1 VIPAI
6 TLCALALA
14 AADAGAE
21 AGGGGT
27 RATGYLDLRGGWTLG
42 WPSSGEAP
50 PLAALYG
57 PPVLSLLSEGNVQLR
72 LRLAEGADLVAD
84 VSLFVNM
91 ERGAT
96 GPLAGPLALG
106 NLVVPSEL
114 YASLGLAPN
123 LGALVGRKRVVWGSG
138 FAWNPSDL
146 LDPPKDPTDPTFQ
159 RAGAW
164 MVRAEAPFERFTVT
178 ALWAPKVTEI
188 QAGLPRRFLYEP
200 GGSEAEQIVAARVY
214 VLAADADV
222 NLMWFWSNR
231 YADDLPHSHR
241 LAGSFSRYFGEWEL
255 HAEVIAQRGRDTLVA
270 DPACLPAPGGPLDPL
285 LACAAAGRSPVARPF
300 EGTDAIYARA
310 IAGTRTTFADE
321 SLLSLEYDYD
331 GTGLAPEQWRDQQR
345 LLAVLPALE
354 ALRPTLP
361 PDVAARLPD
370 PVSLLGGA
378 GPGQPARFA
387 FRQQRRHY
395 LLAVFQKPRIADD
408 FTASATAIWGLED
421 LSGLLAPGLAWS
433 AREWL
438 LLSLFAYVPFGG
450 RGTEFG
456 SLPFRFRA
464 ILEARAYY

>member
-1 VIPAI
+1 MIAAI
-6 TLCALALA
+6 ALCLVA
-14 AADAGAE
+14 AADAGGDA
-21 AGGGGT
+21 T
-27 RATGYLDLRGGWTLG
+27 RATGYLDLRGGWTLDWG
-42 WPSSGEAP
+42 SSDAAP
-50 PLAALYG
+50 PVAALYG
-57 PPVLSLLSEGNVQLR
+57 PPTLSLLTEGNVQLR
-72 LRLAEGADLVAD
+72 LRLAAWADLVAD

-91 ERGAT
+91 ESGAT
-96 GPLAGPLALG
+96 GPLAGALAFG
-106 NLVVPSEL
+106 NLAVPSEL
-114 YASLGLAPN
+114 YASLAVAPN

-146 LDPPKDPTDPTFQ
+146 LNPPKDPTDPTFQ

-164 MVRAEAPFERFTVT
+164 MVRLEAPFERFTAT
-178 ALWAPKVTEI
+178 ALWAPKVTAI

-200 GGSEAEQIVAARVY
+200 GGSEAEQIFAARVY
-214 VLAADADV
+214 VLVADADV

-231 YADDLPHSHR
+231 YADDLPHSQR

-255 HAEVIAQRGRDTLVA
+255 HAEAIAQRGRDTLVVDA
-270 DPACLPAPGGPLDPL
+270 GCLPVPGGPIDPL
-285 LACAAAGRSPVARPF
+285 LACAAAGRSPVTRPF
-300 EGTDAIYARA
+300 EGADAIYAQVV
-310 IAGTRTTFADE
+310 AGTRTTFWDE
-321 SLLSLEYDYD
+321 SLLSVEYDYN
-331 GTGLAPEQWRDQQR
+331 GTGLTPAQWSDEQRF
-345 LLAVLPALE
+345 LAVLPELE
-354 ALRPTLP
+354 SLGPTLP

-370 PVSLLGGA
+370 PVALLGGA
-378 GPGQPARFA
+378 GPGQPPRFV

-421 LSGLLAPGLAWS
+421 LSGLVAPGLSWS

-450 RGTEFG
+450 RDTEYG

>member
-6 TLCALALA
+6 ALCALGLA
-14 AADAGAE
+14 AADADGSA
-21 AGGGGT
+21 A

-42 WPSSGEAP
+42 WGSSAEAP
-50 PLAALYG
+50 PVAALYG
-57 PPVLSLLSEGNVQLR
+57 PPALSLLTEGNVQLR

-84 VSLFVNM
+84 VSFFVNADT
-91 ERGAT
+91 GAD

-114 YASLGLAPN
+114 YASLGLMPN
-123 LGALVGRKRVVWGSG
+123 LGVLVGRKRAVWGSG

-146 LDPPKDPTDPTFQ
+146 LDPPKDPTDPSFQ

-164 MVRAEAPFERFTVT
+164 MIRAEAPFERFTAT
-178 ALWAPKVTEI
+178 ALWAPKVTAV
-188 QAGLPRRFLYEP
+188 QAGLPRRLLYEP
-200 GGSEAEQIVAARVY
+200 GGSEPEQILAARVY
-214 VLAADADV
+214 ALLADADV
-222 NLMWFWSNR
+222 NVMWFWSNR
-231 YADDLPHSHR
+231 YADDLPNSHR
-241 LAGSFSRYFGEWEL
+241 LAGSVSRTFGAWEL
-255 HAEVIAQRGRDTLVA
+255 HAEAIAQRGRDVPVA
-270 DPACLPAPGGPLDPL
+270 DPACLPAPGGPPDPL
-285 LACAAAGRSPVARPF
+285 LACAAAGRSPITRPF
-300 EGTDAIYARA
+300 EGAEAIYARA
-310 IAGTRTTFADE
+310 IAGTRTTFADD
-321 SLLSLEYDYD
+321 SLLSVEYDYD
-331 GTGLAPEQWRDQQR
+331 GTGLGPAQWRDQQR
-345 LLAVLPALE
+345 LLAVLPALV

-378 GPGQPARFA
+378 EPGQPARFV
-387 FRQQRRHY
+387 FRQLRRHY

-438 LLSLFAYVPFGG
+438 LLSLLAYVPFGG
-450 RGTEFG
+450 RDTEYG